1 MNSSNHK
8 SLRNLQTTIN
18 EELLMNTKLL
28 VFDFFFGRQSTA
40 TDLLDAD
47 PNRVFKWIISFFNSL
62 LSSSRGFNSFT
73 ITSSRV

>member
-28 VFDFFFGRQSTA
+28 VFDFFLAGNQ
-40 TDLLDAD
+40 LLLICWMQILIGFL
-47 PNRVFKWIISFFNSL
+47 NGLF
-62 LSSSRGFNSFT
+62 LSSILCCHHHEDSILSL
-73 ITSSRV
+73 